1 MEALVLQ
8 QGYVP
13 MAVLMS
19 PSLLSRL
26 QIPEDS
32 MTTSFV
38 SLVSGTLS
46 GSTSDFKSHVC
57 NPS

>member
-1 MEALVLQ
+1 
-8 QGYVP
+8 

-38 SLVSGTLS
+38 SIVSGTLS